1 MSLLCSLS
9 APPGSKRS
17 ACQSANQSTGAKL
30 VQLLVLQVRQ
40 VHRAI
45 LVPQQPPAQVILVLQ
60 LQALQV
66 TPVHRLQ
73 VHQAIL
79 VPQQPPVQVTLVPR
93 LQALQV
99 ILVLHLQALQVI
111 LVHLQAQV
119 PLVTLVPALARAP
132 PRLLAVMTMAPPPLP
147 QSHPRW
153 PP

>member
-17 ACQSANQSTGAKL
+17 ACQSANLSTGAKL
-30 VQLLVLQVRQ
+30 AQLLVLQVLQ
-40 VHRAI
+40 VHQPI
-45 LVPQQPPAQVILVLQ
+45 LVPQQPQVQVFLILQ
-60 LQALQV
+60 RQALQV
-66 TPVHRLQ
+66 TL
-73 VHQAIL
+73 VHQ
-79 VPQQPPVQVTLVPR
+79 

-119 PLVTLVPALARAP
+119 PRVTLVPALARAP
-132 PRLLAVMTMAPPPLP
+132 PRLLALMTTAPPPQLR
-147 QSHPRW
+147 SHHRW